1 VQETTALLDQ
11 LGIEKAVW
19 WGHSDGAVI
28 GALAAIIAPQPVD
41 AVFEQMAYEPESFGP
56 RLEAV
61 SCQDRG
67 DRWRDV
73 LRLDGPAPR
82 VS

>member
-1 VQETTALLDQ
+1 MLDQ

-41 AVFEQMAYEPESFGP
+41 AVFE
-56 RLEAV
+56 RI
-61 SCQDRG
+61 